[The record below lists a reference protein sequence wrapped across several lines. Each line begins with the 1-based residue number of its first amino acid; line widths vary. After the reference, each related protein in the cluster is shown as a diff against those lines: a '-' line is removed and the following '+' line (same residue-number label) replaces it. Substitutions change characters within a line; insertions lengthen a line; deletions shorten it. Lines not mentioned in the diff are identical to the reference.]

1 EPGSPRP
8 RRLGVVNRC
17 HPLRFWSQGDL
28 RCSQVPREPRYA
40 FALLS
45 DPGRTSAPG
54 LFAAL
59 WCCPRELHGE
69 GSSNKYPFETQS
81 HGFGIRYLRFVPP
94 SWATTQDSLPVVAN
108 LFRMGLITH

>member
-1 EPGSPRP
+1 MSPASGFGP
-8 RRLGVVNRC
+8 K
-17 HPLRFWSQGDL
+17 DL
-28 RCSQVPREPRYA
+28 RSSQVPREPHYA

-59 WCCPRELHGE
+59 RCCPRELHGE

-81 HGFGIRYLRFVPP
+81 HGFGIGYLRFVPP
-94 SWATTQDSLPVVAN
+94 SRATTQDSLPVVAN
-108 LFRMGLITH
+108 LFRVGL